1 MVFIDKVTQA
11 YDRWAN
17 GEVYICPVCDGMSQI
32 CDADYQSSECELIE
46 KEKLNE
52 HTQHR
57 K

>member
-1 MVFIDKVTQA
+1 MIFIDKVTQA

-17 GEVYICPVCDGMSQI
+17 GEAYVCPVCDGMSQI
-32 CDADYQSSECELIE
+32 CDDDYQSSECELIE